1 MDHRVGLRQLS
12 DRYEHYFMDQ
22 QVGLHN
28 TVTSV
33 ALGMAGLAAAGLVV
47 VSAADR
53 PYHGLFWLLWAV
65 SLTGVATVY
74 SGMASAVHV
83 APSRIPSAP
92 DMFLPFAIGLM
103 EFMLFAVLTAPL
115 SQQISPRAVVAIWFG
130 VECMFACFAVL
141 AIGRVR
147 WLMQRE
153 CYEPGDLRRAIDALI
168 GQLRIDMLGAGSCAV
183 LGAGA
188 ALLVVLAREVSLAVA
203 YPLGTLIA
211 AGMIVGL
218 VNQYRQGRA
227 LEALFRGSAE
237 PADASAAEAHVSR
250 TSSESKTQKAG
261 AS

>member
-1 MDHRVGLRQLS
+1 MDHRVGVRQVS

-28 TVTSV
+28 TITSV
-33 ALGMAGLAAAGLVV
+33 ALGVAGLAAAGLVV

-53 PYHGLFWLLWAV
+53 PYHALFWLLWAV

-74 SGMASAVHV
+74 SGMVSAVHV

-115 SQQISPRAVVAIWFG
+115 SQQISPRAIVAIWFG
-130 VECMFACFAVL
+130 VVGLFGCFAVL

-147 WLMQRE
+147 WLMRQE
-153 CYEPGDLRRAIDALI
+153 SYEPSALQTAINALI
-168 GQLRIDMLGAGSCAV
+168 GQLRTDMLGAGSCAA

-188 ALLVVLAREVSLAVA
+188 ALLFALARAVSLAAA
-203 YPLGTLIA
+203 YPLAALIA
-211 AGMIVGL
+211 VGMVVGL
-218 VNQYRQGRA
+218 VNQHRQGRA
-227 LEALFRGSAE
+227 LEAALREAAG
-237 PADASAAEAHVSR
+237 PASQRPASATVALPGPDGVA
-250 TSSESKTQKAG
+250 
-261 AS
+261 